1 MTILSLDDEKRL
13 RDLANG
19 IAKDVEDIDKLLE
32 RLGFTREDY
41 DELVGTRTFKSILAQ
56 AASEWEGASNTHK
69 RIKLKAA
76 INIEQALPHFFSE
89 MTNPTEP
96 LSSKVKAFEAVSRVA
111 GLGNP
116 ELVQPGGGQFFKLEI
131 NLGGDKP
138 PVIID
143 YDSQSGSGS
152 GDGNESEGALPPA
165 PMSGSGSE
173 RGDASNTRIPRRELS
188 KLLAGITNENL

>member
-41 DELVGTRTFKSILAQ
+41 DELVGTRTFKSILSQ
-56 AASEWEGASNTHK
+56 ATSEWEGASNTHK

-116 ELVQPGGGQFFKLEI
+116 ELVQAGGGQFFKLEI

-143 YDSQSGSGS
+143 ATTYVSDSQSGSES
-152 GDGNESEGALPPA
+152 ESESEGALPPA
-165 PMSGSGSE
+165 
-173 RGDASNTRIPRRELS
+173 PRRELS

>member
-116 ELVQPGGGQFFKLEI
+116 ELVQAGGGQFFKLEI

-143 YDSQSGSGS
+143 ATTYVSDSQSGSG
-152 GDGNESEGALPPA
+152 
-165 PMSGSGSE
+165 GSG
-173 RGDASNTRIPRRELS
+173 GDENCGIPSAPEPRLELS
-188 KLLAGITNENL
+188 KRLVGMDTGDW